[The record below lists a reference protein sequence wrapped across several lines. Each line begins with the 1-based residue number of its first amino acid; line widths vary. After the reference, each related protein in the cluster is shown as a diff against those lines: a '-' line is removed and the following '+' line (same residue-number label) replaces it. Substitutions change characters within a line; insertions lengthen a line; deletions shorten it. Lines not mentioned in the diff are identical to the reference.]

1 MRVIRTL
8 EEINAPFPRAVL
20 TVGNFDGVHLG
31 HQALFHTV
39 IEKAASIDGTSV
51 AITFEPHPM
60 KVIRPGYHPPLITMP
75 EQKIELIGRTDLDAL
90 IVVPFTRRFASL
102 SPREFVEDVLIRKI
116 GMAAMVVGSDYTFGK
131 YRAGNVHLL
140 RNFSELFDFDLIVA
154 DWIQIV
160 KESSGRISSTKIREL
175 VTAGRVDKAPDLL
188 GRYYQIRGR
197 VTTGRDRGGKLLGFP
212 TANVNLQDE
221 LCPASGIYAVTVE
234 RNGRTYDGVANI
246 GYSPTFDDHIFTVE
260 VHILDFD
267 ENIYGETIRINFIQ
281 RIRDEKKFAGVE
293 ELSNQIR
300 NDVEEA
306 RRILART
313 VHRVTE

>member
-1 MRVIRTL
+1 MQVIRTL
-8 EEINAPFPRAVL
+8 EEIKQPFQRAVL

-39 IEKAASIDGTSV
+39 TEKAEAIGGTSV
-51 AITFEPHPM
+51 AMTFEPHPM
-60 KVIRPGYHPPLITMP
+60 KVIRPGYHPPLITLL
-75 EQKIELIGRTDLDAL
+75 EQKIELIERADLEVL
-90 IVVPFTRRFASL
+90 VVVPFTRTFASL
-102 SPREFVEDVLIRKI
+102 SPREFVEDVLIRKV

-131 YRAGNVHLL
+131 YRAGNVRQL
-140 RNFSELFDFDLIVA
+140 RNFSELFDFELVVA

-160 KESSGRISSTKIREL
+160 KENSKRISSTKIREL

-212 TANVNLQDE
+212 TANINLQDE
-221 LCPASGIYAVTVE
+221 LCPGSGIYAVTVE

-246 GYSPTFDDHIFTVE
+246 GYSPTFDDHVFTIE

-267 ENIYGETIRINFIQ
+267 ETIYGEKIRINFIQ
-281 RIRDEKKFAGVE
+281 RIRDEKKFAGVT
-293 ELSNQIR
+293 ELSDQIR
-300 NDVEEA
+300 KDVEAA

-313 VHRVTE
+313 VHRVKQ

>member
-1 MRVIRTL
+1 MQVIRSL
-8 EEINAPFPRAVL
+8 EEIKQPFQRAVL

-39 IEKAASIDGTSV
+39 TEKAEAIGGTSV
-51 AITFEPHPM
+51 AMTFQPHPM
-60 KVIRPGYHPPLITMP
+60 KVIRPGYHPPLITLL
-75 EQKIELIGRTDLDAL
+75 EQKIELIERADLEVL
-90 IVVPFTRRFASL
+90 VIVPFTRTFASL
-102 SPREFVEDVLIRKI
+102 SPRQFVEDVLIRKV

-131 YRAGNVHLL
+131 YRAGNVRQL

-160 KESSGRISSTKIREL
+160 KENSKRISSTKIREL

-212 TANVNLQDE
+212 TANINLQDE
-221 LCPASGIYAVTVE
+221 LCPGSGIYAVTVE
-234 RNGRTYDGVANI
+234 RNHRIYDGVANI
-246 GYSPTFDDHIFTVE
+246 GYSPTFDDNLFTIE

-267 ENIYGETIRINFIQ
+267 ETIYGEKIRINFIQ
-281 RIRDEKKFAGVE
+281 RIRDEKKFAGVT
-293 ELSNQIR
+293 ELSDQIR
-300 NDVEEA
+300 KDVEAA

-313 VHRVTE
+313 VHRVKP

>member
-1 MRVIRTL
+1 MQVIRSL
-8 EEINAPFPRAVL
+8 EEIEQPFQRAVL

-39 IEKAASIDGTSV
+39 TEKAEAIGGTSV
-51 AITFEPHPM
+51 AMTFQPHPM
-60 KVIRPGYHPPLITMP
+60 KVIRPGYHPPLITLL
-75 EQKIELIGRTDLDAL
+75 EQKIELIERADLEVL
-90 IVVPFTRRFASL
+90 VIVPFTRTFASL
-102 SPREFVEDVLIRKI
+102 SPREFVEDVLIRKV

-131 YRAGNVHLL
+131 YRAGNVRQL
-140 RNFSELFDFDLIVA
+140 RNFSELFDFELIVA

-160 KESSGRISSTKIREL
+160 KENSKRISSTKIREL

-212 TANVNLQDE
+212 TANINLQDE
-221 LCPASGIYAVTVE
+221 LCPGSGIYAVTVE
-234 RNGRTYDGVANI
+234 RNHRIYDGVANI
-246 GYSPTFDDHIFTVE
+246 GYSPTFDDNLFTIE

-267 ENIYGETIRINFIQ
+267 ENIYGEKIRINFIQ
-281 RIRDEKKFAGVE
+281 RIRDEKKFAGVT
-293 ELSNQIR
+293 ELSDQIR
-300 NDVEEA
+300 KDVEAA

-313 VHRVTE
+313 VHRVKQ

>member
-1 MRVIRTL
+1 MQVIRSL
-8 EEINAPFPRAVL
+8 EEIEQPFQRAVL

-39 IEKAASIDGTSV
+39 TEKAEAIGGTSV
-51 AITFEPHPM
+51 AMTFEPHPM
-60 KVIRPGYHPPLITMP
+60 KVIRPGYHPPLITLL
-75 EQKIELIGRTDLDAL
+75 EQKIELIERADLDVL
-90 IVVPFTRRFASL
+90 VIVPFTRTFASL
-102 SPREFVEDVLIRKI
+102 SPRQFVEDVLIRKV

-131 YRAGNVHLL
+131 YRAGNVRQL
-140 RNFSELFDFDLIVA
+140 RNFSELFDFELIVA

-160 KESSGRISSTKIREL
+160 KENSKRISSTKIREL

-212 TANVNLQDE
+212 TANINLQDE
-221 LCPASGIYAVTVE
+221 LCPGSGIYAVTVE
-234 RNGRTYDGVANI
+234 RNDRIYDGVANI
-246 GYSPTFDDHIFTVE
+246 GYSPTFDDNLFTIE

-267 ENIYGETIRINFIQ
+267 ENIYGEKIRINFIQ
-281 RIRDEKKFAGVE
+281 RIRDEKKFAGVT

-300 NDVEEA
+300 KDVEAA

-313 VHRVTE
+313 VHRVKQ